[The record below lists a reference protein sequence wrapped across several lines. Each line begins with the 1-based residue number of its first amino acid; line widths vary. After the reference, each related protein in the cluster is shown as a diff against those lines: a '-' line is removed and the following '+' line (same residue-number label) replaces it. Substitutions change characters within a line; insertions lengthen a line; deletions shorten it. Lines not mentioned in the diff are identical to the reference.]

1 MATIFNRSTN
11 VFCVGLLSE
20 FSDDASRSA
29 EALSD
34 TRTMLPEERK
44 PCQILGRCFLKRG
57 SPVRHSDDASWS
69 AEALSDARTILPEAR
84 KLCQTLRRS
93 FPRKGSTVRRKNKM
107 ICCDFMVNFIY
118 LSMFN
123 LKNERTMKKVKN
135 FSLTNLR
142 TEENFGFQMDVK
154 ALAESLP
161 TTGDLDAE
169 SLPEASVAILTEAV
183 NGHTA
188 AVTALDDALKDSAS
202 VPSSTLAAEAE
213 QGRDGAWRGL
223 NNYVKA
229 MTAYPEGTVAAEA
242 LAAKAL
248 IDKYGDP
255 TDKPQT
261 EESGILHNLIQ
272 DLENGKEG
280 AFPNLQVDVWVTDLK
295 NKNQRFLDFS
305 KMRTEE
311 EAARQVGIVKE
322 KILLV
327 NEAYRKLID
336 TVNAMVLLN
345 GEAKFASFIDQ
356 MNILIDRQKTV
367 LKARATNSAKKSDE
381 GVIKF

>member
-1 MATIFNRSTN
+1 
-11 VFCVGLLSE
+11 
-20 FSDDASRSA
+20 
-29 EALSD
+29 
-34 TRTMLPEERK
+34 
-44 PCQILGRCFLKRG
+44 
-57 SPVRHSDDASWS
+57 
-69 AEALSDARTILPEAR
+69 
-84 KLCQTLRRS
+84 
-93 FPRKGSTVRRKNKM
+93 
-107 ICCDFMVNFIY
+107 
-118 LSMFN
+118 
-123 LKNERTMKKVKN
+123 MKKVKSFN
-135 FSLTNLR
+135 VSHLR

-154 ALAESLP
+154 ALTESLP

-169 SLPEASVAILTEAV
+169 GLPEASVSILTEAV
-183 NGHTA
+183 NGHAA

-202 VPSSTLAAEAE
+202 VPSSTLATEAE
-213 QGRDGAWRGL
+213 QQRDGAWRGL

-229 MTAYPEGTVAAEA
+229 MTAYPEEDVAAEA

-272 DLENGKEG
+272 DFEADMDEN
-280 AFPNLQVDVWVTDLK
+280 FSNLMVEVWVTDLK
-295 NKNQRFLDFS
+295 NKNQRFLDYS
-305 KMRTEE
+305 RMRNEE
-311 EAARQVGIVKE
+311 ESARQVGVVKE

-367 LKARATNSAKKSDE
+367 LKARATNSAKKNDE

>member
-1 MATIFNRSTN
+1 MR
-11 VFCVGLLSE
+11 
-20 FSDDASRSA
+20 
-29 EALSD
+29 
-34 TRTMLPEERK
+34 
-44 PCQILGRCFLKRG
+44 
-57 SPVRHSDDASWS
+57 
-69 AEALSDARTILPEAR
+69 
-84 KLCQTLRRS
+84 
-93 FPRKGSTVRRKNKM
+93 
-107 ICCDFMVNFIY
+107 
-118 LSMFN
+118 
-123 LKNERTMKKVKN
+123 KVKN

-154 ALAESLP
+154 ALAENLP

-169 SLPEASVAILTEAV
+169 GLPEASVAILTEAV

-202 VPSSTLAAEAE
+202 VPSSALAAEAE
-213 QGRDGAWRGL
+213 QGRDGSWRGL

-272 DLENGKEG
+272 DLENGKEES
-280 AFPNLQVDVWVTDLK
+280 FPNLQLDVWLTDLK

-305 KMRTEE
+305 KMRGCPPGGYRERKDLVGKRGLSQTDRHGQCDGL
-311 EAARQVGIVKE
+311 AQWRSQVRFVYRPDEYPDRPAKNGIE
-322 KILLV
+322 G
-327 NEAYRKLID
+327 
-336 TVNAMVLLN
+336 TC
-345 GEAKFASFIDQ
+345 DQ
-356 MNILIDRQKTV
+356 QCQ
-367 LKARATNSAKKSDE
+367 E
-381 GVIKF
+381 GR

>member
-1 MATIFNRSTN
+1 
-11 VFCVGLLSE
+11 
-20 FSDDASRSA
+20 
-29 EALSD
+29 
-34 TRTMLPEERK
+34 
-44 PCQILGRCFLKRG
+44 
-57 SPVRHSDDASWS
+57 
-69 AEALSDARTILPEAR
+69 
-84 KLCQTLRRS
+84 
-93 FPRKGSTVRRKNKM
+93 
-107 ICCDFMVNFIY
+107 
-118 LSMFN
+118 
-123 LKNERTMKKVKN
+123 MKKVKSFN
-135 FSLTNLR
+135 VSHLR

-154 ALAESLP
+154 ELTESLP

-169 SLPEASVAILTEAV
+169 GLPEASVTILTEAV
-183 NGHTA
+183 NGHAA

-202 VPSSTLAAEAE
+202 VPSSTLATEAE
-213 QGRDGAWRGL
+213 QQRDGAWRGL

-229 MTAYPEGTVAAEA
+229 MTAYPEENVAAEA

-272 DLENGKEG
+272 DFEAGMEEN
-280 AFPNLQVDVWVTDLK
+280 FSNLQVEVWVTDLK
-295 NKNQRFLDFS
+295 NKNQRFLDYS
-305 KMRTEE
+305 RMRNEE
-311 EAARQVGIVKE
+311 ESARQVGVVKE

-356 MNILIDRQKTV
+356 VNNLIDRQKTV
-367 LKARATNSAKKSDE
+367 LKARATNSAKKNDE
-381 GVIKF
+381 GVIKC

>member
-1 MATIFNRSTN
+1 
-11 VFCVGLLSE
+11 
-20 FSDDASRSA
+20 
-29 EALSD
+29 
-34 TRTMLPEERK
+34 
-44 PCQILGRCFLKRG
+44 
-57 SPVRHSDDASWS
+57 
-69 AEALSDARTILPEAR
+69 
-84 KLCQTLRRS
+84 
-93 FPRKGSTVRRKNKM
+93 
-107 ICCDFMVNFIY
+107 
-118 LSMFN
+118 
-123 LKNERTMKKVKN
+123 MKKVKSFN
-135 FSLTNLR
+135 VSHLR

-154 ALAESLP
+154 ALTESLP

-169 SLPEASVAILTEAV
+169 GLPEASVSILTEAV
-183 NGHTA
+183 NGHAA

-202 VPSSTLAAEAE
+202 VPSSTLATEAE
-213 QGRDGAWRGL
+213 QQRDRAWRGL

-229 MTAYPEGTVAAEA
+229 MTAYPEEDVAAEA

-272 DLENGKEG
+272 DFEADMDEN
-280 AFPNLQVDVWVTDLK
+280 FSNLMVEVWVTDLK
-295 NKNQRFLDFS
+295 NKNQRFLDYS
-305 KMRTEE
+305 RMRNEE
-311 EAARQVGIVKE
+311 ESARQVGVVKE

-367 LKARATNSAKKSDE
+367 LKARATNSAKKNDE

>member
-1 MATIFNRSTN
+1 
-11 VFCVGLLSE
+11 
-20 FSDDASRSA
+20 
-29 EALSD
+29 
-34 TRTMLPEERK
+34 
-44 PCQILGRCFLKRG
+44 
-57 SPVRHSDDASWS
+57 
-69 AEALSDARTILPEAR
+69 
-84 KLCQTLRRS
+84 
-93 FPRKGSTVRRKNKM
+93 
-107 ICCDFMVNFIY
+107 
-118 LSMFN
+118 
-123 LKNERTMKKVKN
+123 MKKVKN

-169 SLPEASVAILTEAV
+169 GLPEAAVAILTEAV

-280 AFPNLQVDVWVTDLK
+280 SFPNLQVDVWVTDLK
-295 NKNQRFLDFS
+295 NKNQKFLEYS
-305 KMRTEE
+305 KSRTEE

-322 KILLV
+322 KDLV
-327 NEAYRKLID
+327 GKRGLSQ
-336 TVNAMVLLN
+336 T
-345 GEAKFASFIDQ
+345 
-356 MNILIDRQKTV
+356 DRHSQCDG
-367 LKARATNSAKKSDE
+367 LAQW
-381 GVIKF
+381 

>member
-1 MATIFNRSTN
+1 
-11 VFCVGLLSE
+11 
-20 FSDDASRSA
+20 
-29 EALSD
+29 
-34 TRTMLPEERK
+34 
-44 PCQILGRCFLKRG
+44 
-57 SPVRHSDDASWS
+57 
-69 AEALSDARTILPEAR
+69 
-84 KLCQTLRRS
+84 
-93 FPRKGSTVRRKNKM
+93 
-107 ICCDFMVNFIY
+107 
-118 LSMFN
+118 
-123 LKNERTMKKVKN
+123 MKKVKN

-169 SLPEASVAILTEAV
+169 GLPEASVAILTEAV

-229 MTAYPEGTVAAEA
+229 YPEGTVAAEA

-280 AFPNLQVDVWVTDLK
+280 SFPNLQVDVWVTDLK

-367 LKARATNSAKKSDE
+367 LKARATNSAKKNDE

>member
-1 MATIFNRSTN
+1 
-11 VFCVGLLSE
+11 
-20 FSDDASRSA
+20 
-29 EALSD
+29 
-34 TRTMLPEERK
+34 
-44 PCQILGRCFLKRG
+44 
-57 SPVRHSDDASWS
+57 
-69 AEALSDARTILPEAR
+69 
-84 KLCQTLRRS
+84 
-93 FPRKGSTVRRKNKM
+93 
-107 ICCDFMVNFIY
+107 
-118 LSMFN
+118 
-123 LKNERTMKKVKN
+123 MKKVKSFN
-135 FSLTNLR
+135 VSHLR

-169 SLPEASVAILTEAV
+169 GLPEASVAILTEAV

-202 VPSSTLAAEAE
+202 VSSSTLAAEAE

-242 LAAKAL
+242 LAVKAL

-280 AFPNLQVDVWVTDLK
+280 SFPNLQVDVWVTDLK

-305 KMRTEE
+305 KMLTEE

-322 KILLV
+322 KILWV

-345 GEAKFASFIDQ
+345 GEAEFASFIDQ

>member
-1 MATIFNRSTN
+1 
-11 VFCVGLLSE
+11 
-20 FSDDASRSA
+20 
-29 EALSD
+29 
-34 TRTMLPEERK
+34 
-44 PCQILGRCFLKRG
+44 
-57 SPVRHSDDASWS
+57 
-69 AEALSDARTILPEAR
+69 
-84 KLCQTLRRS
+84 
-93 FPRKGSTVRRKNKM
+93 
-107 ICCDFMVNFIY
+107 
-118 LSMFN
+118 
-123 LKNERTMKKVKN
+123 MKKVKSFN
-135 FSLTNLR
+135 VSHLR

-169 SLPEASVAILTEAV
+169 GLPEASVAILTEAV

-188 AVTALDDALKDSAS
+188 AVTALDDALKGSAS

-280 AFPNLQVDVWVTDLK
+280 SFPNLQVDVWVTDLK

-322 KILLV
+322 KILWV

>member
-1 MATIFNRSTN
+1 
-11 VFCVGLLSE
+11 
-20 FSDDASRSA
+20 
-29 EALSD
+29 
-34 TRTMLPEERK
+34 
-44 PCQILGRCFLKRG
+44 
-57 SPVRHSDDASWS
+57 
-69 AEALSDARTILPEAR
+69 
-84 KLCQTLRRS
+84 
-93 FPRKGSTVRRKNKM
+93 
-107 ICCDFMVNFIY
+107 
-118 LSMFN
+118 
-123 LKNERTMKKVKN
+123 MKKVKN

-169 SLPEASVAILTEAV
+169 GLPEASVAILTEAV

-188 AVTALDDALKDSAS
+188 AVTALDDALKDAAS

-213 QGRDGAWRGL
+213 QGRDGSWRGL

-280 AFPNLQVDVWVTDLK
+280 SFPNLQVDVWLTDLK

-327 NEAYRKLID
+327 NEAYRKLVD

-367 LKARATNSAKKSDE
+367 LKARATNSAKKDDE

>member
-1 MATIFNRSTN
+1 
-11 VFCVGLLSE
+11 
-20 FSDDASRSA
+20 
-29 EALSD
+29 
-34 TRTMLPEERK
+34 
-44 PCQILGRCFLKRG
+44 
-57 SPVRHSDDASWS
+57 
-69 AEALSDARTILPEAR
+69 
-84 KLCQTLRRS
+84 
-93 FPRKGSTVRRKNKM
+93 
-107 ICCDFMVNFIY
+107 
-118 LSMFN
+118 
-123 LKNERTMKKVKN
+123 MKKVKN

-154 ALAESLP
+154 ALTESLP

-169 SLPEASVAILTEAV
+169 GLPEASVTILTEAV
-183 NGHTA
+183 NGHAA

-202 VPSSTLAAEAE
+202 VPSSTLATEAE
-213 QGRDGAWRGL
+213 QQRDGAWRGL

-229 MTAYPEGTVAAEA
+229 MTAYPEENVAAEA

-272 DLENGKEG
+272 DFEAGMEEN
-280 AFPNLQVDVWVTDLK
+280 FSNLQVEVWVTDLK
-295 NKNQRFLDFS
+295 NKNQRFLDYS
-305 KMRTEE
+305 RMRNEE
-311 EAARQVGIVKE
+311 ESARQVGVVKE

-356 MNILIDRQKTV
+356 MNNLIDRQKTV
-367 LKARATNSAKKSDE
+367 LKARATNNAKKNDE
-381 GVIKF
+381 EA

>member
-1 MATIFNRSTN
+1 
-11 VFCVGLLSE
+11 
-20 FSDDASRSA
+20 
-29 EALSD
+29 
-34 TRTMLPEERK
+34 
-44 PCQILGRCFLKRG
+44 
-57 SPVRHSDDASWS
+57 
-69 AEALSDARTILPEAR
+69 
-84 KLCQTLRRS
+84 
-93 FPRKGSTVRRKNKM
+93 M
-107 ICCDFMVNFIY
+107 ISCDFMVNFIY
-118 LSMFN
+118 LPVFN
-123 LKNERTMKKVKN
+123 FKNERTMKKVKN

-154 ALAESLP
+154 ALAENLP

-169 SLPEASVAILTEAV
+169 GLPEASVAILTEAV

-188 AVTALDDALKDSAS
+188 AVTALDDALKDAAS

-213 QGRDGAWRGL
+213 QGRDGSWRGL

-280 AFPNLQVDVWVTDLK
+280 SFPNLQVDVWLTDLK

-345 GEAKFASFIDQ
+345 GEAKFVSFIDQ

-367 LKARATNSAKKSDE
+367 LKVRATNNAKKDDE
-381 GVIKF
+381 DVIKF

>member
-1 MATIFNRSTN
+1 
-11 VFCVGLLSE
+11 
-20 FSDDASRSA
+20 
-29 EALSD
+29 
-34 TRTMLPEERK
+34 
-44 PCQILGRCFLKRG
+44 
-57 SPVRHSDDASWS
+57 
-69 AEALSDARTILPEAR
+69 
-84 KLCQTLRRS
+84 
-93 FPRKGSTVRRKNKM
+93 
-107 ICCDFMVNFIY
+107 
-118 LSMFN
+118 
-123 LKNERTMKKVKN
+123 MKKVKSFN
-135 FSLTNLR
+135 VSHLR

-154 ALAESLP
+154 ELTESLP

-169 SLPEASVAILTEAV
+169 GLPEASVTILTEAV
-183 NGHTA
+183 NGHAA

-202 VPSSTLAAEAE
+202 VPSSTLATEAE
-213 QGRDGAWRGL
+213 QQRDGAWRGL

-229 MTAYPEGTVAAEA
+229 MTAYPEENVAAEA

-272 DLENGKEG
+272 DFEAGMEEN
-280 AFPNLQVDVWVTDLK
+280 FSNLQVEVWVTDLK
-295 NKNQRFLDFS
+295 NKNQRFLDYS
-305 KMRTEE
+305 RMRNEE
-311 EAARQVGIVKE
+311 ESARQVGVVKE

-356 MNILIDRQKTV
+356 VNNLIDRQKTV
-367 LKARATNSAKKSDE
+367 LKARATNSAKKNDE

>member
-1 MATIFNRSTN
+1 
-11 VFCVGLLSE
+11 
-20 FSDDASRSA
+20 
-29 EALSD
+29 
-34 TRTMLPEERK
+34 
-44 PCQILGRCFLKRG
+44 
-57 SPVRHSDDASWS
+57 
-69 AEALSDARTILPEAR
+69 
-84 KLCQTLRRS
+84 
-93 FPRKGSTVRRKNKM
+93 
-107 ICCDFMVNFIY
+107 
-118 LSMFN
+118 
-123 LKNERTMKKVKN
+123 MK
-135 FSLTNLR
+135 
-142 TEENFGFQMDVK
+142 
-154 ALAESLP
+154 
-161 TTGDLDAE
+161 
-169 SLPEASVAILTEAV
+169 AI
-183 NGHTA
+183 
-188 AVTALDDALKDSAS
+188 
-202 VPSSTLAAEAE
+202 
-213 QGRDGAWRGL
+213 
-223 NNYVKA
+223 
-229 MTAYPEGTVAAEA
+229 TAYPEGTVAAEA

-280 AFPNLQVDVWVTDLK
+280 SFPNLQVDVWLTDLK

-345 GEAKFASFIDQ
+345 GEAKFTSFIDQ

-367 LKARATNSAKKSDE
+367 LKARATNSAKKNDE

>member
-1 MATIFNRSTN
+1 
-11 VFCVGLLSE
+11 
-20 FSDDASRSA
+20 
-29 EALSD
+29 
-34 TRTMLPEERK
+34 
-44 PCQILGRCFLKRG
+44 
-57 SPVRHSDDASWS
+57 
-69 AEALSDARTILPEAR
+69 
-84 KLCQTLRRS
+84 
-93 FPRKGSTVRRKNKM
+93 
-107 ICCDFMVNFIY
+107 
-118 LSMFN
+118 
-123 LKNERTMKKVKN
+123 MKKVKN

-169 SLPEASVAILTEAV
+169 GLPEASVAILTEAV
-183 NGHTA
+183 NGHAA
-188 AVTALDDALKDSAS
+188 AVTALDDALKDSSS

-242 LAAKAL
+242 LLAKTL
-248 IDKYGDP
+248 LDKYGDP
-255 TDKPQT
+255 TNKPQT

-272 DLENGKEG
+272 DFEANMEES
-280 AFPNLQVDVWVTDLK
+280 FPKLGVDVWVTDLK
-295 NKNQRFLDFS
+295 NKNQRFLDYS

-367 LKARATNSAKKSDE
+367 LKARATNNAKKSDE

>member
-1 MATIFNRSTN
+1 
-11 VFCVGLLSE
+11 
-20 FSDDASRSA
+20 
-29 EALSD
+29 
-34 TRTMLPEERK
+34 
-44 PCQILGRCFLKRG
+44 
-57 SPVRHSDDASWS
+57 
-69 AEALSDARTILPEAR
+69 
-84 KLCQTLRRS
+84 
-93 FPRKGSTVRRKNKM
+93 
-107 ICCDFMVNFIY
+107 
-118 LSMFN
+118 
-123 LKNERTMKKVKN
+123 MKKVKN

-142 TEENFGFQMDVK
+142 TEEDFGFQMDVK
-154 ALAESLP
+154 ELAESLP

-169 SLPEASVAILTEAV
+169 GLPEASVAILTEAV
-183 NGHTA
+183 NGHAA

-202 VPSSTLAAEAE
+202 VPSSTLATEAE
-213 QGRDGAWRGL
+213 QQRDGAWRGL

-229 MTAYPEGTVAAEA
+229 MTAYPEEDVAAEA

-272 DLENGKEG
+272 DFEADMDEN
-280 AFPNLQVDVWVTDLK
+280 FSNLMVEVWVTDLK
-295 NKNQRFLDFS
+295 NKNQRFLDYS
-305 KMRTEE
+305 RMRNEE
-311 EAARQVGIVKE
+311 ESARQVGIVKE

-356 MNILIDRQKTV
+356 VNNLIDRQKTV
-367 LKARATNSAKKSDE
+367 LKVRATNNAKKNGE
-381 GVIKF
+381 EA

>member
-1 MATIFNRSTN
+1 
-11 VFCVGLLSE
+11 
-20 FSDDASRSA
+20 
-29 EALSD
+29 
-34 TRTMLPEERK
+34 
-44 PCQILGRCFLKRG
+44 
-57 SPVRHSDDASWS
+57 
-69 AEALSDARTILPEAR
+69 
-84 KLCQTLRRS
+84 
-93 FPRKGSTVRRKNKM
+93 
-107 ICCDFMVNFIY
+107 
-118 LSMFN
+118 
-123 LKNERTMKKVKN
+123 
-135 FSLTNLR
+135 
-142 TEENFGFQMDVK
+142 
-154 ALAESLP
+154 
-161 TTGDLDAE
+161 
-169 SLPEASVAILTEAV
+169 
-183 NGHTA
+183 
-188 AVTALDDALKDSAS
+188 
-202 VPSSTLAAEAE
+202 
-213 QGRDGAWRGL
+213 
-223 NNYVKA
+223 

-272 DLENGKEG
+272 DLENGKEES
-280 AFPNLQVDVWVTDLK
+280 FSNLQLDVWLTDLK

-367 LKARATNSAKKSDE
+367 LKARATNNAKKNDE
-381 GVIKF
+381 GVI